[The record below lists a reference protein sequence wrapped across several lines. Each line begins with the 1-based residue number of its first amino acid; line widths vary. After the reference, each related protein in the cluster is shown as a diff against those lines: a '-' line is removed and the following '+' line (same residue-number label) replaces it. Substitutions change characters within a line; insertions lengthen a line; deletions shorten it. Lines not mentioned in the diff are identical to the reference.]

1 MRKLIKF
8 IPLEV
13 SLALKARVRRT
24 SARLL
29 LTGLI
34 PTGSITLGLTT
45 LVSYAFGLL
54 RDRVFAQT
62 FGASRTLDTYN
73 AAFLIPDLL
82 FNILIASGI
91 AAAFV
96 PIFTDLFYSDRK
108 RSYDYANS
116 VISAAITTM
125 AVVAILLAIF
135 AESIS
140 VLVAPGFSP
149 EERLMVA
156 KILRILALSPILF
169 GISNALGALLV
180 AKRRFLFYG
189 LSPILYNLGIIGGAL
204 FLSPTMGIVGVAIGT
219 VIGALF
225 HLLSRTIDTLLSGFR
240 FKLNWRFKTPEF
252 KKTVKLMIPKM
263 FGHPVELAM
272 FWGFTVI
279 ASGLGA
285 GSIAILSFARNF
297 QSVPVSLIGITFSTT
312 SFPVMAKA
320 ISDHSIIEFKK
331 TLKNSFWLILAGS
344 TLAAIVTFII
354 KEPLIRVV
362 LGGGAFSEEA
372 ILKTSTML
380 GMFTLA
386 MPTESLRHLLAR
398 AFYATKN
405 TTIPVVLSLIGLVIA
420 IGGGYLLSPRFGIL
434 AIPIAFS
441 LASLVELIFLLILIP
456 YRLKRLPSASQVDAE
471 LDPHQS

>member
-1 MRKLIKF
+1 MLRIRKI
-8 IPLEV
+8 IPAG
-13 SLALKARVRRT
+13 SAILAGTTLA
-24 SARLL
+24 SYA
-29 LTGLI
+29 
-34 PTGSITLGLTT
+34 LGL
-45 LVSYAFGLL
+45 F
-54 RDRVFAQT
+54 RDRIFAQT
-62 FGASRTLDTYN
+62 FGASRALDAYN

-116 VISAAITTM
+116 VISAAIMTM
-125 AVVAILLAIF
+125 AIAALLLAFF
-135 AESIS
+135 AESVS
-140 VLVAPGFSP
+140 VLVAPGFNL

-204 FLSPTMGIVGVAIGT
+204 FLSPTFGIMGVAIGT

-225 HLLSRTIDTLLSGFR
+225 HLLSRAIDAFLSGFS
-240 FKLNWRFKTPEF
+240 FKPNFKFKTGEF
-252 KKTVKLMIPKM
+252 KKTIKLMIPKM

-279 ASGLGA
+279 ASSLGT

-312 SFPVMAKA
+312 SFPIMAKA
-320 ISDHSIIEFKK
+320 IADHSLKDFKK
-331 TLKNSFWLILAGS
+331 TLKNSFWLILGGS
-344 TLAAIVTFII
+344 TLAAIITFLIR
-354 KEPLIRVV
+354 EPLIRIV

-372 ILKTSTML
+372 ILKTAAML

-386 MPTESLRHLLAR
+386 MPTESLRHLFAR

-405 TTIPVVLSLIGLVIA
+405 TIIPVVLSILGLAIA

-434 AIPIAFS
+434 SIPISFS
-441 LASLVELIFLLILIP
+441 LASFIELIFLITLLP
-456 YRLKRLPSASQVDAE
+456 YQLKKLPSSPQIDLE
-471 LDPHQS
+471 LDPHQN